1 MAQPVPFLF
10 IAATLTLGLLG
21 LARQSADLLQSGEQ
35 SVGGADNSVRP
46 TEPPDNE
53 AAATSSNPVVEHPT
67 ERVPQQ
73 RAVPRDVTD
82 LNPRE
87 NSTANSFEHP
97 RDAEIRNPDPPRE
110 IELTPAMVIANVA
123 ATQGLMAGVIIAA
136 GLYFAIPLDAVGV
149 TAAPLSTGLLGV
161 GVGVGFGAVLW
172 AGNEL
177 ATNLADAV
185 GAAYDEGVREM
196 LAPTSPGG
204 WLLLFGVVLPLIAI
218 AEELLFR
225 AALIGVP
232 AAFFAVSPWLLAV
245 VASLAFALGHGAQGR
260 VGVVVTG
267 LLGFVLA
274 GGYILTGSLLVVI
287 VAHYVVNALEFLIHE
302 YLNREL

>member
-1 MAQPVPFLF
+1 MAQPVPFLLV
-10 IAATLTLGLLG
+10 AATLTLGLLV
-21 LARQSADLLQSGEQ
+21 LARQSADLLQSGSE
-35 SVGGADNSVRP
+35 SVADTDNP
-46 TEPPDNE
+46 AKTESE
-53 AAATSSNPVVEHPT
+53 AVAQSSNAVIEQPIEGVA
-67 ERVPQQ
+67 QQ
-73 RAVPRDVTD
+73 RAVPNEVTD
-82 LNPRE
+82 LSPRE
-87 NSTANSFEHP
+87 EPTINSPTHP
-97 RDAEIRNPDPPRE
+97 RDAEIRDPDPPQE

-136 GLYFAIPLDAVGV
+136 GLYFAIPIDAVGV

-161 GVGVGFGAVLW
+161 GVGVGFGVLLW

-196 LAPTSPGG
+196 LAPTSAGG
-204 WLLLFGVVLPLIAI
+204 WVLLFGVVLPLIAI

-232 AAFFAVSPWLLAV
+232 ATFFGVSPWLLAV

-274 GGYILTGSLLVVI
+274 GGYILTGSLLVVV
-287 VAHYVVNALEFLIHE
+287 VAHYVVNAMEFFVHE
-302 YLNREL
+302 YLGLDL

>member
-1 MAQPVPFLF
+1 MAQPVPFLLV
-10 IAATLTLGLLG
+10 AATLTLGLLV
-21 LARQSADLLQSGEQ
+21 LARQSADLLQSGSE
-35 SVGGADNSVRP
+35 SVADTDNP
-46 TEPPDNE
+46 AKTESE
-53 AAATSSNPVVEHPT
+53 AVAQSSNAVIEQPIEGVA
-67 ERVPQQ
+67 QQ
-73 RAVPRDVTD
+73 RAVPNEVTD
-82 LNPRE
+82 LSPRE
-87 NSTANSFEHP
+87 EPTVTGPNHP
-97 RDAEIRNPDPPRE
+97 RDAEIRDPDPPQE

-136 GLYFAIPLDAVGV
+136 GLYFAIPIDAVGV

-161 GVGVGFGAVLW
+161 GVGVGFGVLLW

-196 LAPTSPGG
+196 LAPTSAGG
-204 WLLLFGVVLPLIAI
+204 WVLLFGVVLPLIAI

-232 AAFFAVSPWLLAV
+232 ATFFGVSPWLLAV

-260 VGVVVTG
+260 VGVIVTG

-274 GGYILTGSLLVVI
+274 GGYILTGSLLVVV
-287 VAHYVVNALEFLIHE
+287 VAHYVVNAMEFFVHE
-302 YLNREL
+302 YLGLDL